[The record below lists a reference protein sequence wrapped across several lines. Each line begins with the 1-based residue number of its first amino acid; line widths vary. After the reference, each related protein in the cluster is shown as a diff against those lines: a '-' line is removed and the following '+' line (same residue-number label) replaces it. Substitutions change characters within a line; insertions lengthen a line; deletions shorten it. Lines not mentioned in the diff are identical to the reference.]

1 MLCPG
6 CKNTIVCK
14 TDPEN
19 CDYNYTEG
27 AVRWVCGVIYRLAQY
42 REGYGYGFPT

>member
-1 MLCPG
+1 MLCPS

-19 CDYNYTEG
+19 CDYIYSEG
-27 AVRWVCGVIYRLAQY
+27 AVKWV
-42 REGYGYGFPT
+42 